1 MEASLSLPHTHPQ
14 LDEAAKGRVANAM
27 GPAGAKKQVSGSKF
41 RKLVKTIFDQ
51 DPDMTKLTMKKA
63 VSADGIVE
71 WVSEDSVDTWSKS
84 YAAERLDESRW
95 QEQQK
100 QQPPQS
106 PPADAHGGGGASL
119 RKDGRSWAATNPMHR
134 GTASSSSLAAS
145 TPELE
150 QAAMDE
156 LLQKNVVAMRKE
168 FTENLGAMRKEFTE
182 SVGAMSKELK
192 QMKRDMERDREQKAC
207 CGVM

>member
-1 MEASLSLPHTHPQ
+1 
-14 LDEAAKGRVANAM
+14 
-27 GPAGAKKQVSGSKF
+27 
-41 RKLVKTIFDQ
+41 
-51 DPDMTKLTMKKA
+51 MTKLTMKKA

-100 QQPPQS
+100 QQKQQPPQS
-106 PPADAHGGGGASL
+106 PLADAHGGGGASL
-119 RKDGRSWAATNPMHR
+119 REDGHSSMVANPMHQ

-182 SVGAMSKELK
+182 SVGAMSKELN
-192 QMKRDMERDREQKAC
+192 QMKRDMERDREQKC